1 MAFNRAIVSETPTP
15 THVQARNGDVNDSG
29 LGELQVEL
37 GAGLDGLAELDGCA
51 DVEGAA
57 GDDVDLQRN
66 VGLDFESQQVFV
78 CLSLSQI
85 QMAFYYRY

>member
-1 MAFNRAIVSETPTP
+1 MAFKQRPVSPTP

-51 DVEGAA
+51 DVDGAA

-78 CLSLSQI
+78 CLQFKI
-85 QMAFYYRY
+85 KCYFAVF